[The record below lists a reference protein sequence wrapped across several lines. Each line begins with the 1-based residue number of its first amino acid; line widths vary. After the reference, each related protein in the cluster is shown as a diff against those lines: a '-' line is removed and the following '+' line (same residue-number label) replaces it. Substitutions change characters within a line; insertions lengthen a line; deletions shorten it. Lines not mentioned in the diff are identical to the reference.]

1 MAQFWINMLLT
12 IIVYAILIM
21 VMRWKS
27 SMRKPKNQNDDGD
40 GGIPQDNNW
49 EPDLD
54 LPPGVVLPTGPHVV
68 DTKLEEELTT

>member
-1 MAQFWINMLLT
+1 MEQFWINMLLT

-21 VMRWKS
+21 VMRWKA
-27 SMRKPKNQNDDGD
+27 SMRKPKSHNDDND
-40 GGIPQDNNW
+40 GGIPHDSSW

-68 DTKLEEELTT
+68 DKKPEEELV